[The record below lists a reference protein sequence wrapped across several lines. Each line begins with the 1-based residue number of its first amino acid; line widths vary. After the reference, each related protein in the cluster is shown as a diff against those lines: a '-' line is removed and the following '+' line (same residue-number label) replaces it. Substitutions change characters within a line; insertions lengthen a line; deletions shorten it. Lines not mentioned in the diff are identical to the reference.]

1 MQNLIFR
8 FLNYQQNKILQKRLA
23 WSIRKLDDM
32 KYDKDLIRKSQTIN
46 DENNSILKNN
56 LPLTQTISDL
66 DLYTLKLKRLYEG
79 DTNA

>member
-23 WSIRKLDDM
+23 WSIRKLEDM

-46 DENNSILKNN
+46 DENSSILKNN

-79 DTNA
+79 DANV